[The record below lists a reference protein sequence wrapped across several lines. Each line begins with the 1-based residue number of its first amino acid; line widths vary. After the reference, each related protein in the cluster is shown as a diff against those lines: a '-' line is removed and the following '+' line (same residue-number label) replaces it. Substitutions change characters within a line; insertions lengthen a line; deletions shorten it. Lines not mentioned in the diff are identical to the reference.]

1 MDNITYKEKYY
12 VKSSEVDI
20 HQTLKLSSLLKIL
33 QDLATEGSKILNA
46 GTDKTLAKG
55 YLWVFSKLQININR
69 LPRYEETINLS
80 TYPNEMMHFIYP
92 RTFEIKDL
100 DNNMLVKATSM
111 WCLID
116 TNTRKI
122 VLPSETGVGVKSDIK
137 ADPMT
142 KIVAKDTK
150 LLESRIVKYTDLD
163 LNKHLNNTRYLDF
176 ICDLYDSKFFI
187 DHKINKINIAFH
199 QEVKEGEI
207 VDIYASNDNNYF
219 LFKVNGKIVFE
230 CNIDYTN

>member
-1 MDNITYKEKYY
+1 MDNITYKERYY

-69 LPRYEETINLS
+69 LPRYEETVNLS

-142 KIVAKDTK
+142 KIVAKDNK
-150 LLESRIVKYTDLD
+150 LIESRIVKYTDLD

-187 DHKINKINIAFH
+187 DHRINKINIAFH

-207 VDIYASNDNNYF
+207 VDIYASSDNNYF
-219 LFKVNGKIVFE
+219 LFKVNEKVVFE

>member
-55 YLWVFSKLQININR
+55 YLWVFSKLQLNINR
-69 LPRYEETINLS
+69 LPRYEETVNLS

-142 KIVAKDTK
+142 KIVAKDNK
-150 LLESRIVKYTDLD
+150 LVERRIVKYTDLD

-219 LFKVNGKIVFE
+219 LFKVNEKIVFE

>member
-1 MDNITYKEKYY
+1 MDKITYNEKYY

-20 HQTLKLSSLLKIL
+20 RQTLKLSSLLKIL

-55 YLWVFSKLQININR
+55 YLWVFSKLQINIDR
-69 LPRYEETINLS
+69 LPRYEETVNLS

-100 DNNMLVKATSM
+100 DDNMLVKATSM

-137 ADPMT
+137 ADPMSR
-142 KIVAKDTK
+142 IVAKDVK
-150 LLESRIVKYTDLD
+150 LIESRRVKFTDLD
-163 LNKHLNNTRYLDF
+163 LNKHLNNTRYLDY
-176 ICDLYDSKFFI
+176 ICDLYDSSFFVN
-187 DHKINKINIAFH
+187 HKINKLLIAFH
-199 QEVKEGEI
+199 QEVKEGEN
-207 VDIYASNDNNYF
+207 VDIYASSDNSYF
-219 LFKVNGKIVFE
+219 LFKVNEKIVFE
-230 CNIDYTN
+230 CNIDFA